1 MIRVSSCK
9 MIAFFRLLP
18 PLPLTPPP
26 PLSFF
31 LRSKLGSLWF
41 WMTSSDSY
49 GSMKPSRIR
58 RIGPDWPGLIGCDD
72 CHGSATQLRFF
83 RRGWWKLDCG
93 WCCSS
98 SWCVVSRQQEA
109 KLWTKTRLLL
119 SLKRRRRSCC
129 SSCCFWCNCSD
140 QMAPAGHFLFSL
152 FSLLKKNT
160 CLFCT
165 ILGYFDSSTFFFNC
179 VRLILYGIRRDL
191 ICLVSTDYSNAMD
204 DFQLF
209 FWRVDYYYQR
219 FSVLIILF
227 CDYFC
232 WVGYLKSP
240 VLVLSLTRFST
251 SRVNSSSLTILLL
264 TDCSVQDS
272 VHHSRCSEDSL
283 GFWNIIN
290 IFKNHNII
298 VKRRR
303 RSSIWWQMRSFDS
316 DPSRRTNNQSRTFTK
331 DMTGSIFVLSF
342 SLAPFFSVIFH
353 GRRMLADSSGFPF
366 CEFCEICEFS
376 NGFYSI

>member
-1 MIRVSSCK
+1 METWL
-9 MIAFFRLLP
+9 RLVL
-18 PLPLTPPP
+18 LQFLVCCFKAAGGKAVNKNASLVVIEKTP
-26 PLSFF
+26 
-31 LRSKLGSLWF
+31 K
-41 WMTSSDSY
+41 
-49 GSMKPSRIR
+49 K
-58 RIGPDWPGLIGCDD
+58 
-72 CHGSATQLRFF
+72 
-83 RRGWWKLDCG
+83 
-93 WCCSS
+93 
-98 SWCVVSRQQEA
+98 
-109 KLWTKTRLLL
+109 LLL
-119 SLKRRRRSCC
+119 LLLLLVQLLRPNGTSR
-129 SSCCFWCNCSD
+129 
-140 QMAPAGHFLFSL
+140 PFSIFPI
-152 FSLLKKNT
+152 FSLKKNT

-240 VLVLSLTRFST
+240 VLVLSLIRFST